1 LRNKLIKF
9 PFYVCLH
16 PYKGFWDVKFE
27 GKGRMKIAL
36 SILFLLSIVI
46 ILKKQFSGFVVN
58 FNNLNEL
65 NSLDELQFVILPFF
79 LWCIANW
86 SITTLMD
93 GEGKLKEI
101 MIATAYALVP
111 MLVINA
117 VTTIIS
123 RFITLEEAPLF
134 FFLESFATVWFIYL
148 LFVGIMTVHQ
158 YTASKT
164 IGTFVLTLL
173 VMGIIIFLG
182 LLFFSLVQQMV
193 SFVETIYREIVFRI

>member
-1 LRNKLIKF
+1 MRNELFKY
-9 PFYVCLH
+9 PFYVCIH
-16 PYKGFWDVKFE
+16 PFKGFWDVKFE

-36 SILFLLSIVI
+36 SILFLLTIVI

-65 NSLDELQFVILPFF
+65 NSIDELQFVILPFF

-93 GEGKLKEI
+93 GEGKLSEI

-111 MLVINA
+111 MVLINA
-117 VTTIIS
+117 VTTVIS
-123 RFITLEEAPLF
+123 LFITLEEAPLY
-134 FFLESFATVWFIYL
+134 FFLDSFATIWFIGL
-148 LFVGIMTVHQ
+148 LFVGIMTVHN

-182 LLFFSLVQQMV
+182 LLFFSLVQQIV
-193 SFVETIYREIVFRI
+193 SFVETIYREIVFRM